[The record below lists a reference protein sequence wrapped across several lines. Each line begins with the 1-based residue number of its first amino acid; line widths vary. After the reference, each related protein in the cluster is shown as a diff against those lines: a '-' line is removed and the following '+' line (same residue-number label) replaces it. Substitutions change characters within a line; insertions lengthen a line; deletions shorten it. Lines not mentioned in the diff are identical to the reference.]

1 MTPATTCKRPHTIEE
16 IKTEVQNLSRQ
27 NTEQEAQAD
36 LWQPTEKLG
45 SGAERRNYLGG
56 NGFREQRLQIE
67 QETTKV
73 GPAKNANCNEKCVAR
88 QTTNPE
94 QVTSDPSAIPDTRPN
109 SKS

>member
-56 NGFREQRLQIE
+56 NGF
-67 QETTKV
+67 
-73 GPAKNANCNEKCVAR
+73 CNEKCVAR